1 VNHRIGICGAS
12 LAIFV
17 LMACGGC
24 GHEGSVAPPPA
35 PVTTDTASASGQL
48 GRRLVPGAVAFAV
61 ASDVV
66 VPSRIHV
73 RWEIADRLQFPPD
86 PIDSVVVA
94 INYDEPADEK
104 NWRTTTRVLGS
115 FPRSARIGAAVF
127 DAGHPDIVPG
137 RTGWITVVPRHASGS
152 YGAIERSVNH
162 RITDGF
168 FIDGLVI
175 ADRGGVA
182 AGVEVTIPAH
192 GLSTLTAPDGRFRF
206 GPLSDESAF
215 ILQTNTPDDVSGA
228 TETGAWFDFTT
239 APIGAG
245 APPVTICL
253 IDRTELL
260 DPFSDNYMVEFG
272 SVTKWFWAGSFMRWD
287 HYPLTV
293 YVPDGSNAAGTIDL
307 GSLARLQVAHMNGL
321 MGGDAWVAVA
331 DSTDADVRFSFE
343 VLSGFNGLAL
353 LNTHLPRSQRDWG
366 YDAPQRMTLAISV
379 DLNNATFAAGVINH
393 ELGHSLYMAGHA
405 LGHTQLMMNGGYG
418 EPTADDLRMFR
429 SIMTIPVG
437 TPFQGYEWVSVSR

>member
-1 VNHRIGICGAS
+1 MNHRIGICGAS

-17 LMACGGC
+17 LMAFGGC
-24 GHEGSVAPPPA
+24 GHEGSVAPPPG
-35 PVTTDTASASGQL
+35 PLSTDTVFASGQHE
-48 GRRLVPGAVAFAV
+48 RRLVSGVVAFVVESDAV
-61 ASDVV
+61 VA
-66 VPSRIHV
+66 SRIHV
-73 RWEIADRLQFPPD
+73 RWEIADRLRFPAD

-94 INYDEPADEK
+94 INYDEPVDEK

-127 DAGHPDIVPG
+127 EAGHPGIIPG
-137 RTGWITVVPRHASGS
+137 RAGWVTVVPRHAAGS
-152 YGAIERSVNH
+152 YGAIEGSVNH

-175 ADRGGVA
+175 TDRGGVA

-192 GLSTLTAPDGRFRF
+192 GLSTLTAADGRFRF

-215 ILQTNTPDDVSGA
+215 ILQTNTPDDASGA

-239 APIGAG
+239 TPIGAG
-245 APPVTICL
+245 DPPVTICL
-253 IDRTELL
+253 IDRSGLL
-260 DPFSDNYMVEFG
+260 DPFSDNYMVELG
-272 SVTKWFWAGSFMRWD
+272 SVTKWFWAGPFMRWD
-287 HYPLTV
+287 HYPVTV
-293 YVPDGSNAAGTIDL
+293 YVPEGSNAAGTIDL
-307 GSLARLQVAHMNGL
+307 GSLTRQQVAHMNGL

-343 VLSGFNGLAL
+343 VLSGFNGLAR
-353 LNTHLPRSQRDWG
+353 LNTHLPQSQRDWG

-379 DLNNATFAAGVINH
+379 NLNNATFAAGVINH

-429 SIMTIPVG
+429 SIMTIPIG
-437 TPFQGYEWVSVSR
+437 TPFQGYEWVSSR

>member
-1 VNHRIGICGAS
+1 VNHRIG
-12 LAIFV
+12 
-17 LMACGGC
+17 M
-24 GHEGSVAPPPA
+24 SVAPRWRSSFSWLAADADTRAPWRRRPTRSPPIR
-35 PVTTDTASASGQL
+35 PPHSGQH

-127 DAGHPDIVPG
+127 EAGHPDIVPG

-152 YGAIERSVNH
+152 YGAIERGVNH

-175 ADRGGVA
+175 TDRGGVA

-215 ILQTNTPDDVSGA
+215 ILQTNTPDDASGA

-253 IDRTELL
+253 IDRTETA
-260 DPFSDNYMVEFG
+260 G
-272 SVTKWFWAGSFMRWD
+272 SVLRQLHGRARQRHEVVLGRAV
-287 HYPLTV
+287 HAVGPL
-293 YVPDGSNAAGTIDL
+293 SAH
-307 GSLARLQVAHMNGL
+307 RL
-321 MGGDAWVAVA
+321 
-331 DSTDADVRFSFE
+331 
-343 VLSGFNGLAL
+343 
-353 LNTHLPRSQRDWG
+353 RS
-366 YDAPQRMTLAISV
+366 
-379 DLNNATFAAGVINH
+379 
-393 ELGHSLYMAGHA
+393 
-405 LGHTQLMMNGGYG
+405 
-418 EPTADDLRMFR
+418 
-429 SIMTIPVG
+429 
-437 TPFQGYEWVSVSR
+437 